1 MSIETLRINS
11 TNPCLILFLL
21 DQSGSMQGGFG
32 ADYNTSKAE
41 ALANAVNE
49 TIHNIGLKCVDSG
62 GTIKDRFEVAV
73 MGYGTGL
80 GNGVSSAYL
89 GELDGRWVVPI
100 SELFEKPYTYND
112 DEAPIWIEPTW
123 GGLTPMTRAFQQA
136 YDLCSDWISY
146 GNHINCH
153 PPLIINIT
161 DGEATDSGW
170 GSKKLITAVNQ
181 IKSLGTEYGNPF
193 IFNIHISYTNED
205 QVLFPNSIE
214 DVNSRISD
222 TNASLLYELSSHLNE
237 KMVNIGSTKGYKLD
251 LNSKGFIF
259 NGNSSDLINFLNIGS
274 SPV

>member
-1 MSIETLRINS
+1 
-11 TNPCLILFLL
+11 
-21 DQSGSMQGGFG
+21 
-32 ADYNTSKAE
+32 
-41 ALANAVNE
+41 
-49 TIHNIGLKCVDSG
+49 
-62 GTIKDRFEVAV
+62 

-100 SELFEKPYTYND
+100 SELFEKPYTYSD

-136 YDLCSDWISY
+136 YDLCSDWINY

-170 GSKKLITAVNQ
+170 RAKKLITAVDQ
-181 IKSLGTEYGNPF
+181 IKSLSTEYGNPF

-214 DVNSRISD
+214 DVNSKISD
-222 TNASLLYELSSHLNE
+222 SNASLLYELSSHLNE

-251 LNSKGFIF
+251 LDSKGFIF

>member
-62 GTIKDRFEVAV
+62 GVIKDRFEVAV

-100 SELFEKPYTYND
+100 SELFEKPYS
-112 DEAPIWIEPTW
+112 
-123 GGLTPMTRAFQQA
+123 F
-136 YDLCSDWISY
+136 
-146 GNHINCH
+146 
-153 PPLIINIT
+153 III
-161 DGEATDSGW
+161 
-170 GSKKLITAVNQ
+170 
-181 IKSLGTEYGNPF
+181 
-193 IFNIHISYTNED
+193 
-205 QVLFPNSIE
+205 
-214 DVNSRISD
+214 
-222 TNASLLYELSSHLNE
+222 
-237 KMVNIGSTKGYKLD
+237 
-251 LNSKGFIF
+251 
-259 NGNSSDLINFLNIGS
+259 
-274 SPV
+274 